1 MDNTEVLNTL
11 LSNARTAL
19 NEFESYT
26 QEQVDA
32 LIRRVCLDFK
42 AHAEELARE
51 AVEETGMGN
60 VESKIAKNRGAAD
73 GIWYSLKGKKSVGII
88 GYDDVQK
95 MAYVAKPKGILS
107 SVAPSTNPN
116 LTVIFNACFGLKGR
130 NVLIV
135 APHPGAK
142 KARCTPCRSSMTL
155 SPRWALPR
163 TLSSASRNPPYKKS
177 VSW

>member
-26 QEQVDA
+26 QEQIDA

-60 VESKIAKNRGAAD
+60 VESKIAKNRGA
-73 GIWYSLKGKKSVGII
+73 
-88 GYDDVQK
+88 
-95 MAYVAKPKGILS
+95 
-107 SVAPSTNPN
+107 
-116 LTVIFNACFGLKGR
+116 
-130 NVLIV
+130 
-135 APHPGAK
+135 K

-163 TLSSASRNPPYKKS
+163 TLSSASRNPPS
-177 VSW
+177 S

>member
-51 AVEETGMGN
+51 AV
-60 VESKIAKNRGAAD
+60 S
-73 GIWYSLKGKKSVGII
+73 
-88 GYDDVQK
+88 
-95 MAYVAKPKGILS
+95 
-107 SVAPSTNPN
+107 
-116 LTVIFNACFGLKGR
+116 
-130 NVLIV
+130 VLIV
-135 APHPGAK
+135 K
-142 KARCTPCRSSMTL
+142 RPCVLLKGER
-155 SPRWALPR
+155 
-163 TLSSASRNPPYKKS
+163 K
-177 VSW
+177 